1 MTKED
6 YVDIT
11 LMAKRGL
18 IKMPNQG
25 NENLKM
31 NKEGYLELV
40 SPAETI
46 SNNDSSGSATAQN
59 AASPLSFFDNFSSNA
74 NTTANASPLASFDSV
89 NTSQTASYFSNDS
102 NSGASNSLDV
112 NQLKLKIEDLE
123 YKLLRLTETLDLITN
138 KLANFENKTK

>member
-31 NKEGYLELV
+31 NKEGYLEIV

-46 SNNDSSGSATAQN
+46 SNSDSSGSATAQN
-59 AASPLSFFDNFSSNA
+59 AASPLSFFDNVSNS
-74 NTTANASPLASFDSV
+74 ANASPLASFDSV
-89 NTSQTASYFSNDS
+89 NTSQTASYFSNDG